1 MFCISS
7 YEPCTTTTARI
18 RKYKLKLSLSVQ
30 LELGTSWAN
39 QIEDGW
45 WIRGSFGWLVTI
57 LEFGIKTEAG
67 PSWTRI
73 KQIRKFQFAC
83 ISVSR
88 IFYNVKLGIVEIFFL
103 TIPPIQNKISKY
115 CTTKQKMT
123 HYIARQLNTRQP
135 VITKQE
141 RKGMFYT
148 DLEIVRSVSGNL
160 NVFTEKFLRK
170 EGIYWVKNA

>member
-1 MFCISS
+1 MFSLNLGLA
-7 YEPCTTTTARI
+7 EQT
-18 RKYKLKLSLSVQ
+18 KLKL
-30 LELGTSWAN
+30 
-39 QIEDGW
+39 DGGW
-45 WIRGSFGWLVTI
+45 PSFGWLVTI

-115 CTTKQKMT
+115 CTTNQKMT

-160 NVFTEKFLRK
+160 NVFTEKFLQN
-170 EGIYWVKNA
+170 GGLYLDKNASFFAEIKKKKKN